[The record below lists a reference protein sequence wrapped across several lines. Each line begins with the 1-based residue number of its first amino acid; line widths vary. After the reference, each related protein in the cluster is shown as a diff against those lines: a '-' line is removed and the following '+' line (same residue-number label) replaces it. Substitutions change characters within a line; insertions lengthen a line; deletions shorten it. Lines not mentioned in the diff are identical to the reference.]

1 MSIIGNFYEIV
12 FGLLCFCGGGLFL
25 WIYLHFKYS
34 SIKHILT
41 ETEGQLERE
50 QASNALL
57 HSKILEEIEKRT
69 IFETQCQNFQDKI
82 KLLEEAEQRLMTTFK
97 GLSADA
103 LRANNQSF
111 LDLAQSVFEKFHDKS
126 IGDMAQRH
134 KSIEEMMIPL
144 KETLGVL
151 DHKIHE
157 VEKSRIGAYE
167 SIKQQIHDLVETQR
181 DLKKETTNLVK
192 ALRTPHVRGRWG
204 EIQLRRVVEM
214 AGMVSQC
221 DFLEQVQGEDEN
233 MRRTRPDMIVKL
245 PGGKSIIIDSKVPL
259 MAYLES
265 LEAHDEATRLEKLRE
280 HARQVKSHI
289 YALSQRSYWDQ
300 FSHSPEFVVL
310 FLPGESFFSA
320 ALDQDPTL
328 IELGVDQKVILST
341 PTTLI
346 ALLRAV
352 SYGWRQEKIAE
363 NARKISDLGKDLYN
377 RLEGM
382 GKYLTRLGR
391 SLGGAVDAYNQTV
404 GTFES
409 RILVTARK
417 FKDLEAVPEG
427 EGIDILKPLD
437 HHIRNTQMSSAAED
451 LDVLLEKNDHTLKNK
466 E

>member
-1 MSIIGNFYEIV
+1 MNFKCA
-12 FGLLCFCGGGLFL
+12 GLRYVL
-25 WIYLHFKYS
+25 K
-34 SIKHILT
+34 
-41 ETEGQLERE
+41 ETESQLETE
-50 QASNALL
+50 KGSNGIL
-57 HSKILEEIEKRT
+57 HGKILEEIEKRT
-69 IFETQCQNFQDKI
+69 VFETQCQNFQDKI
-82 KLLEEAEQRLMTTFK
+82 KLLEEAEVRLMTSFK

-111 LDLAQSVFEKFHDKS
+111 LDLANRVFEKFHEKAQ
-126 IGDMAQRH
+126 GDLSQRH
-134 KSIEEMMIPL
+134 KSIEEMMTPL

-167 SIKQQIHDLVETQR
+167 SIKQQIYDLVETQK
-181 DLKKETTNLVK
+181 DLKKETTNLVR

-233 MRRTRPDMIVKL
+233 MRRTRPDMIIKL
-245 PGGKSIIIDSKVPL
+245 PGGKSIVIDSKVPL

-265 LEAHDEATRLEKLRE
+265 LETVDEITRIEKLKE
-280 HARQVKSHI
+280 HARQVKAHI

-300 FSHSPEFVVL
+300 FAHSPEFVVL

-377 RLEGM
+377 RLDVM
-382 GKYLTRLGR
+382 GKYLTRLGK

-409 RILVTARK
+409 RVLVTARR

-427 EGIDILKPLD
+427 EGIEILKPLD
-437 HHIRNTQMSSAAED
+437 SHIRSSQGSQDLEED
-451 LDVLLEKNDHTLKNK
+451 KTFLENQTLQNK

>member
-1 MSIIGNFYEIV
+1 MNFKCTKLEYILKEIKLQLEKEKTSN
-12 FGLLCFCGGGLFL
+12 GLLHG
-25 WIYLHFKYS
+25 
-34 SIKHILT
+34 
-41 ETEGQLERE
+41 
-50 QASNALL
+50 
-57 HSKILEEIEKRT
+57 KILEEIEKRT
-69 IFETQCQNFQDKI
+69 AFEIQCQNFQDKI
-82 KLLEEAEQRLMTTFK
+82 KLLEDAELRLMTSFK

-111 LDLAQSVFEKFHDKS
+111 LDLANGVFEKFQEKAQ
-126 IGDMAQRH
+126 GDLSQRH
-134 KSIEEMMIPL
+134 KSIEEMMVPL

-167 SIKQQIHDLVETQR
+167 SIKQQIYDLVETQK
-181 DLKKETTNLVK
+181 DLKKETTNLVR

-204 EIQLRRVVEM
+204 EIQLRRVVEL

-233 MRRTRPDMIVKL
+233 MRRTRPDMVVKL

-265 LEAHDEATRLEKLRE
+265 LEIADEGARIEKLKE
-280 HARQVKSHI
+280 HARQVKAHI
-289 YALSQRSYWDQ
+289 YALSNRSYWDQ

-377 RLEGM
+377 RLDVM
-382 GKYLTRLGR
+382 GKYLMRLGK

-409 RILVTARK
+409 RVLVTARR

-427 EGIDILKPLD
+427 EGIEILNSLEC
-437 HHIRNTQMSSAAED
+437 HIRHTQDSQTLEED
-451 LDVLLEKNDHTLKNK
+451 VTSFEKNSLQT
-466 E
+466 EE